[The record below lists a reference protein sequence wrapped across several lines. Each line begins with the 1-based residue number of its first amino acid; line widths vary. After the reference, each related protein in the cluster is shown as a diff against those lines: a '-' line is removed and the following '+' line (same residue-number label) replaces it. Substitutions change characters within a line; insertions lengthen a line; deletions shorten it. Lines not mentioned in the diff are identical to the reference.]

1 MPSTNNIMGKCI
13 LFCESPITC
22 ISSDIVQEVSS
33 LVKSFKIFFRVVCV
47 ALILFEIILAASA
60 NTL

>member
-47 ALILFEIILAASA
+47 CSYTF
-60 NTL
+60 

>member
-1 MPSTNNIMGKCI
+1 MKVP
-13 LFCESPITC
+13 LLVLVV
-22 ISSDIVQEVSS
+22 IVQEVSS
-33 LVKSFKIFFRVVCV
+33 LVKSFKIFFSVLCAF

>member
-22 ISSDIVQEVSS
+22 ISSDSAGSE
-33 LVKSFKIFFRVVCV
+33 FFGEEFYDFFPCCV
-47 ALILFEIILAASA
+47 RLLLLFEIILAGSA